1 MLTWLRRLL
10 RREDSLPLAAEQL
23 TQNEDGHADAENT
36 LLYEEEIQ
44 MKLKFGVKEV
54 VATGIGTA
62 LFIVLT
68 NAQVPFGIIP
78 NTALQSRVAV
88 LTFFSAV
95 FGPIVGGAIGLIG
108 HALGDAIFYGSIYWS
123 WVFPDALFGI
133 LMGVFAAKFAI
144 KDGGFDG
151 KAIALFNI
159 VQVVANALAWILL
172 APVLDILIYAEP
184 AKKVFTQGV
193 LAFIGNIIVAAV
205 LGTLLA
211 FAYSKI
217 GAKSS
222 SLSKED

>member
-1 MLTWLRRLL
+1 
-10 RREDSLPLAAEQL
+10 
-23 TQNEDGHADAENT
+23 
-36 LLYEEEIQ
+36 

-68 NAQVPFGIIP
+68 NAQIPFGIIP

-108 HALGDAIFYGSIYWS
+108 HALGDAIFYGSIDWS

-151 KAIALFNI
+151 KAIALFNV
-159 VQVVANALAWILL
+159 VQVIANALAWILL

-184 AKKVFTQGV
+184 AKKVFTQGI